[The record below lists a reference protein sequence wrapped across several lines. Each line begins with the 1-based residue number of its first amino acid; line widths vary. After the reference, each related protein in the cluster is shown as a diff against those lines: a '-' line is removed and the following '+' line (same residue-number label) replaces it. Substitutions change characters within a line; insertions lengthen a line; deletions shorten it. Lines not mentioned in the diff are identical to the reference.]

1 MMLALPEGAVPL
13 AVGTVLALGGLS
25 LVLSPLISE
34 DDASTTS
41 PEAGSAVRVRAVPA
55 ARARS
60 ASEEEAADG
69 PIAALREI
77 EFDRATGKLSDQD
90 YQELKQRY
98 TQLAIDEM
106 RAADRAAE
114 RAAAAGAVM
123 PIVAATGA
131 TTADAAAEGDRSG
144 EDPVEAAIRRA
155 RAEQK
160 ACDVCGPRPESDA
173 EYCSSC
179 GRYLPGACGQCGTS
193 VDLVG
198 SRFCTNCGEQ
208 LALV

>member
-34 DDASTTS
+34 DEASTSS
-41 PEAGSAVRVRAVPA
+41 PEGGTAARPRAVRAV
-55 ARARS
+55 RAKPTS
-60 ASEEEAADG
+60 TASDEEAADG

-106 RAADRAAE
+106 RAADRAA
-114 RAAAAGAVM
+114 AG
-123 PIVAATGA
+123 IVASVG
-131 TTADAAAEGDRSG
+131 TAARPTAVPVDAEEDRPG

-160 ACDVCGPRPESDA
+160 ACDVCGPRPEADA
-173 EYCSSC
+173 DYCSSC
-179 GRYLPGACGQCGTS
+179 GRYLPGACGHCGTS